1 MGVQKQTTRFDAILR
16 ASADQIALLADAQR
30 ELADLIRADPER
42 SICQL
47 ASRLGRNRRTVQE
60 RLDRIDKA
68 LGMPPELAD
77 RLRAGGAA
85 DVADVH
91 SAWLKD
97 KDGDSVYVYFGKNE
111 KEETAQADL
120 FERIR
125 EAMSDV
131 PAAAV
136 VPAPAYADADLL
148 TIYPLAD
155 AHVGMVAWGK
165 ETGEDYDIKLA
176 VARITDWVGRCVASS
191 PPAGTGLI
199 LDVGDLM
206 HADDQTNQTPR
217 SKHVLDVDTR
227 YYRTVEVVI
236 AALVTSVDLALAKH
250 AQVIVRI
257 LPGNHN
263 PHSYLA
269 VVFALAERYREN
281 PRVTVQKEPG
291 EFFVYQFGE
300 NMIAAHHGDKAKA
313 ERMVL
318 YLADE
323 YRTIWGATRHRFL
336 FTGHLHHHKSAD
348 IGGVVWEQL
357 RAVTARDAYAVS
369 HAYTARAQ
377 LQGITLHR
385 DRGEVQRV
393 KVGM

>member
-1 MGVQKQTTRFDAILR
+1 MTGPSSARFAAILS
-16 ASADQIALLADAQR
+16 ASPAQLAGLTPTQQ
-30 ELADLIRADPER
+30 ELAHLVRDGGHTTVHALARA
-42 SICQL
+42 
-47 ASRLGRNRRTVQE
+47 LGLHRKTVQE
-60 RLDRIDKA
+60 RLDRA
-68 LGMPPELAD
+68 TRVLEMPPELAD

-85 DVADVH
+85 DPADVH

-97 KDGDSVYVYFGKNE
+97 KDGDSVYVYFGKPE
-111 KEETAQADL
+111 GGAEDVL
-120 FERIR
+120 ERIR
-125 EAMSDV
+125 EAMSSV
-131 PAAAV
+131 PPAPAV
-136 VPAPAYADADLL
+136 VPPAYVDDDLL

-165 ETGEDYDIKLA
+165 ETGEAYDTDLA
-176 VARITDWVGRCVASS
+176 TSRIVEWVGRCVASS
-191 PPAGTGLI
+191 PASGTALI

-227 YYRTVEVVI
+227 YYRTLEVTI
-236 AALVTSVDLALAKH
+236 AALATSVELALRKH

-263 PHSYLA
+263 PHSYMA
-269 VVFALAERYREN
+269 IMFALAERYREN
-281 PRVTVQKEPG
+281 PRVTVQKVPG
-291 EFFVYQFGE
+291 EFFVHQFGQ

-313 ERMVL
+313 ERIVL

-323 YRTIWGATRHRFL
+323 HAAIWGKTKHRFL

-348 IGGVVWEQL
+348 IGGVTWEQL

-377 LQGITLHR
+377 LQAITLHK